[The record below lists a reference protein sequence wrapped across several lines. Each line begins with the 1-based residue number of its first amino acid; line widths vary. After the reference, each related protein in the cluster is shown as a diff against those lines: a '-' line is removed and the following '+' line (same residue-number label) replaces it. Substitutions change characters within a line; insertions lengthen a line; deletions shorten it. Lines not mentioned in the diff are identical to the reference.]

1 MFDKAT
7 TADYTTGLSGSFSAS
22 CKVCVAAFDPMTP
35 NAIAASCLTNI
46 LESFFVASSNGLIP
60 LWWI

>member
-7 TADYTTGLSGSFSAS
+7 TANSTTGLSGSFSAS
-22 CKVCVAAFDPMTP
+22 CKVYAAAFDPMTL

-46 LESFFVASSNGLIP
+46 LGSFFVASSNGLI
-60 LWWI
+60 LL